1 MSKYNNKKTIIDG
14 ITFDSKKEAKRYGEL
29 KLLERG
35 KVISNLSLQVPF
47 QLIPPMKING
57 KHHRSICYVADFAY
71 WEGDKFIVEDTKGY
85 QTDIYRIKKRL
96 MKQVHDIEIKET

>member
-1 MSKYNNKKTIIDG
+1 MIDG

-29 KLLERG
+29 KLLEKSG
-35 KVISNLSLQVPF
+35 VITNLSLQVQF

-57 KHHRSICYVADFAY
+57 KHHRAICYIADFGYFENGEFVA
-71 WEGDKFIVEDTKGY
+71 EDVKGY

-96 MKQVHDIEIKET
+96 MKQVHGIEIKET